1 MIGNQGISAKCLF
14 FNYINKKEE
23 LFSKY
28 DLNNIKKTE
37 ICDKNI
43 FYSKEY
49 SYLEQI
55 DVNENNEYY
64 FSFVK
69 FDKKIIVP
77 NKMIFL
83 GTNIDIDISENKKD
97 RLAFYGK
104 IIFGNSDI
112 NEVIKNLKIAKNKMK
127 EGRIIRVIPEDKKIC
142 IVRGFIKKENIGNI
156 NNLIGKE
163 IYGRIEKEGKDEIK
177 EEKEDDKKL
186 VGKILSSFGQVGKLK
201 VEFNQEID
209 VKIFKNIILE
219 MPIKK
224 YVKLDKI

>member
-1 MIGNQGISAKCLF
+1 
-14 FNYINKKEE
+14 
-23 LFSKY
+23 
-28 DLNNIKKTE
+28 
-37 ICDKNI
+37 
-43 FYSKEY
+43 
-49 SYLEQI
+49 
-55 DVNENNEYY
+55 
-64 FSFVK
+64 
-69 FDKKIIVP
+69 
-77 NKMIFL
+77 
-83 GTNIDIDISENKKD
+83 
-97 RLAFYGK
+97 
-104 IIFGNSDI
+104 
-112 NEVIKNLKIAKNKMK
+112 MK

-177 EEKEDDKKL
+177 EEEKEDDKKL